1 MSGSKGETKTRAP
14 LEGVRILDMSRLV
27 VGNMMTQT
35 LADIGADVIKIE
47 PPEGDSLRAWKLKGV
62 SVQWKVYGRN
72 KRSIVLDL
80 KQEDDRRVFGE
91 LVATA
96 QILVENFR
104 PGVLDRLGF
113 NASLLHA
120 LQPKLVIMRITGW
133 GQTGPYR
140 NRPGFG
146 TLVEAASG
154 FAFKNGFADGPPLLP
169 NLGLAD
175 SIAGLHAAA
184 AALAALREVEVN
196 GGKGQEVDI
205 SLLEPMVSILGA
217 DQAVQRV
224 TGEAPGRHGNRTPL
238 SAPRNLYFTSDGGY
252 VALSASTPRM
262 AERLFRC
269 IGREDMIHDPRFET
283 NDKRVQNVEALDEII
298 GDFIGKST
306 LKENLAFF
314 ERAEVTVGP
323 IYDALQLMNDEHVRA
338 RGSIVEFPD
347 DELGSLPMHAVVPR
361 FSETPGSI
369 RRQAPRLN
377 EHSDEIRAELA
388 LLARPDNSRA

>member
-1 MSGSKGETKTRAP
+1 MAGGKGETKTRAP
-14 LEGVRILDMSRLV
+14 LEGVRILDLSRLV
-27 VGNMMTQT
+27 VGNIMTQT
-35 LADIGADVIKIE
+35 LADIGADVIKVE

-113 NASLLHA
+113 SASALHA

-175 SIAGLHAAA
+175 SIAGLHAAT

-196 GGKGQEVDI
+196 GGKGQEIDI

-238 SAPRNLYFTSDGGY
+238 SAPRNLYHTSDGGY
-252 VALSASTPRM
+252 VALSASTPGM

-269 IGREDMIHDPRFET
+269 IGRADMIHDPRFET

-298 GDFIGKST
+298 GAFIGKST
-306 LKENLAFF
+306 LKENLEFF

-388 LLARPDNSRA
+388 LLAKPVSSRV

>member
-1 MSGSKGETKTRAP
+1 MAGGKGETKTRAP
-14 LEGVRILDMSRLV
+14 LEGVRILDLSRLV
-27 VGNMMTQT
+27 VGNIMTQT
-35 LADIGADVIKIE
+35 LADIGADVIKVE

-80 KQEDDRRVFGE
+80 KKEDDRRVFGE
-91 LVATA
+91 LVVTA

-113 NASLLHA
+113 SASALHA

-175 SIAGLHAAA
+175 SIAGLHAAT

-196 GGKGQEVDI
+196 GGKGQEIDI

-238 SAPRNLYFTSDGGY
+238 SAPRNLYHTSDGGY
-252 VALSASTPRM
+252 VALSASTPGM

-269 IGREDMIHDPRFET
+269 IGRADMIHDPRFET

-298 GDFIGKST
+298 GAFIGKST
-306 LKENLAFF
+306 LKENLEFF

-338 RGSIVEFPD
+338 RGSIVEYPD

-388 LLARPDNSRA
+388 RLAKPVSSRV